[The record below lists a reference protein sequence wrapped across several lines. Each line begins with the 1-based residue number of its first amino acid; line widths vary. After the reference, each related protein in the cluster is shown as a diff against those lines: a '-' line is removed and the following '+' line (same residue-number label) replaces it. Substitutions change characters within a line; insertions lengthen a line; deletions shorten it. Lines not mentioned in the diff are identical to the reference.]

1 MLSPVGTI
9 DIKQA
14 VKRSGTPA
22 KKMKTVSKPHK
33 GDIK

>member
-22 KKMKTVSKPHK
+22 KKNEDS
-33 GDIK
+33 IKAP